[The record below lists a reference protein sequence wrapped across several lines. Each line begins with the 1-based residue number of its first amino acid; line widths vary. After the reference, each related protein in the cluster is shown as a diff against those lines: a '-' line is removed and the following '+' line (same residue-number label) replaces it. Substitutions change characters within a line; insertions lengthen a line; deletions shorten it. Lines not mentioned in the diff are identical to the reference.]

1 MAPAAPT
8 ATFFLFFF
16 WNIKDINQ
24 GQSARKKAF
33 TAFVVQVAK
42 ISAIIPKNWKTEIHK
57 KTSVISAV
65 FDAMVKTAPTPII
78 NKPVGKIP
86 KVAALTTSLRE
97 ETY

>member
-8 ATFFLFFF
+8 ATFSFSFGISKTL
-16 WNIKDINQ
+16 IKA
-24 GQSARKKAF
+24 SPPEKAF

-42 ISAIIPKNWKTEIHK
+42 ISAIIPKTGKPRFI

-65 FDAMVKTAPTPII
+65 FEAMVKTAPTPII
-78 NKPVGKIP
+78 NKPVGKLP
-86 KVAALTTSLRE
+86 NVAALTTSLRE